1 MNESTPPEIATEK
14 TVLNIPYDDRNRA
27 IRAAGKLSNGENALL
42 LEDKVWYA
50 KPGANLSKLEEWR
63 VDPNKVEAER
73 PLDVA
78 GVKDEFAAWLEAQ
91 GAILTEPPILDGK
104 KHYVDVED
112 AKKGSLKGAYA
123 GYLDGRPAGWFRNFK
138 TDSEPRKWV
147 SDGVAPDPEQIALQ
161 RAQSALQ
168 RQQREKDQRIAF
180 DKVAARLEAEYR
192 SLPAANGSEAYHV
205 NKMVKPSAGVKTDN
219 HGNVVIPLY
228 NSDGE
233 FRTLERIWPDG
244 SKHLDKGGQ
253 AWGSYHVVGG
263 QLHDGQPILYAEG
276 YATANSISEATRHPV
291 VMTVNAGNMVEV
303 AKALKENYPNSPH
316 YFLADNDIYKTEN
329 VGLAKATEAAALT
342 DGFVALPKFSS
353 PHEGLTDFNDLH
365 AADGL
370 AAVKQQVEAVITQHS
385 EVKHMNDVK
394 PQSEVL
400 PANSQ
405 NAAETTIVAPAL
417 DAAPAVADVS
427 PEPAVSQPSTD
438 AANVPETTIVA
449 PALNAAPAVA
459 DVSPEPAVS
468 YPGTDA
474 ANAPET
480 TTVAPALDAA
490 PVAADV
496 SPVAAES
503 QPGASSATE
512 HNEDDEQADSQD
524 MMAAYLA
531 MQGQNE
537 APELKRTAA
546 IKPVEDDEQAPA
558 DKKRI
563 AEPTSEEHNNKNGFT
578 WANDDNAS
586 TPPKERLD
594 LDVLMQQI
602 SYRSEKDYVAYLLD
616 GKDAFYD
623 YGSHLRMASPEASSD
638 DAMILSALQ
647 TSMAQHKRGIEITG
661 SEEFKERV
669 FNLMADYKI
678 EAKLTDPQQR
688 ARFQEVKKTFISDV
702 NAKSKTEPKEKKDPS
717 EAVNAGKE
725 QTATKESPLQS
736 ENGIS
741 GSTPTSGGEK
751 PEEDKEKSGWVNGV
765 IQAHGRAPYEF
776 KEGESMSYYV
786 TLKNERDEKT
796 IWGKDL
802 ERAVKNAGVDTG
814 RLINAKRMGAVDV
827 EVKAPVRDEND
838 KIVRYETISAKRNE
852 WSVKPVYPQ
861 ASQDNPAALQP
872 SHLVAYDAVTF
883 KKMRDKVEQALG
895 VSLQHEPQPKNEVFW
910 FQPDG
915 KPAAAD
921 MQKPADVKL
930 PEDSAHEGRPLM
942 VSPSAKNEL
951 PEYFLLESK
960 KGFFQG
966 AVRDKETDLYHSVIG
981 KINTK
986 EHNGQ
991 LRTYITLAAVN
1002 ANAENG
1008 MVLHGYGN
1016 ANENGN
1022 GIVYKNLLNKEMK
1035 PQHLQP
1041 VSDDVKNKSVM
1052 KGILHQN
1059 NSAKRD
1065 DDERRTQTHAP
1076 SAKNA
1081 PRP

>member
-1 MNESTPPEIATEK
+1 MMNESTPPEIATEK
-14 TVLNIPYDDRNRA
+14 TVLNISYDDRNRA
-27 IRAAGKLSNGENALL
+27 IRAAGKLSNGENALI

-78 GVKDEFAAWLEAQ
+78 KVEEEFAAWLEAQ
-91 GAILTEPPILDGK
+91 GAILTEPPTLDGQ

-147 SDGVAPDPEQIALQ
+147 SDGAAPDPEQIALQ

-180 DKVAARLEAEYR
+180 DKVAERLEADYR
-192 SLPAANGSEAYHV
+192 SMPAANGSEAYHV
-205 NKMVKPSAGVKTDN
+205 NKMVKPSPGVKTDS

-253 AWGSYHVVGG
+253 AWGAYHVVGG

-276 YATANSISEATRHPV
+276 YATANSISEAIQHPV

-342 DGFVALPKFSS
+342 GGFVAVPKFSS
-353 PHEGLTDFNDLH
+353 PHAGLTDFNDLH

-405 NAAETTIVAPAL
+405 NDTDTAIAAPAV
-417 DAAPAVADVS
+417 DAAPAAADAIPEPAGSQSGTDAVNATETATAAPAVDAAPAAADVSLEPAASQPGTDAVNVTETATAAPAVDVAPAVADVS
-427 PEPAVSQPSTD
+427 PEPEA
-438 AANVPETTIVA
+438 
-449 PALNAAPAVA
+449 
-459 DVSPEPAVS
+459 
-468 YPGTDA
+468 
-474 ANAPET
+474 
-480 TTVAPALDAA
+480 
-490 PVAADV
+490 
-496 SPVAAES
+496 S
-503 QPGASSATE
+503 QPGSSSAAE
-512 HNEDDEQADSQD
+512 QDADEDLADSQD

-531 MQGQNE
+531 MQTQNE
-537 APELKRTAA
+537 TPELKRNESAQT
-546 IKPVEDDEQAPA
+546 VEEDEHVQPN
-558 DKKRI
+558 KKRN
-563 AEPTSEEHNNKNGFT
+563 AATASEEQNDKNGFT

-594 LDVLMQQI
+594 LDALMQQI

-623 YGSHLRMASPEASSD
+623 YGSHLRMATPEASND

-647 TSMAQHKRGIEITG
+647 TSIAQHKRGIEITG

-688 ARFQEVKKTFISDV
+688 ARFQEVKKAFVSD
-702 NAKSKTEPKEKKDPS
+702 AKAKVEPKNKETPS
-717 EAVNAGKE
+717 ETVNTSKE
-725 QTATKESPLQS
+725 QTTTNEPALQS
-736 ENGIS
+736 ENGMY

-751 PEEDKEKSGWVNGV
+751 PEEDKEKSGWVSGV

-776 KEGESMSYYV
+776 KEGESMSYYI

-861 ASQDNPAALQP
+861 ASQENPAALQP
-872 SHLVAYDAVTF
+872 SQLVAYDAVTF
-883 KKMRDKVEQALG
+883 KKMRDRVEQALG

-915 KPAAAD
+915 KPASPE
-921 MQKPADVKL
+921 MPKPAEVKL

-951 PEYFLLESK
+951 PEYILLESK

-981 KINTK
+981 KVNTK

-1002 ANAENG
+1002 ANSANG

-1016 ANENGN
+1016 ASENGN
-1022 GIVYKNLLNKEMK
+1022 VIVYRNLLNKEK
-1035 PQHLQP
+1035 EPQHLQP

-1052 KGILHQN
+1052 KGILHSN